1 MQIMIQGADIRVPSP
16 TPKIFGIIQRIEGKR
31 FWLKDGSFKCE
42 NTPANLDLLR
52 SLPDAYVT
60 AKAEPKEVQLSVRG
74 DYVPKAED
82 YEHQARG
89 NEHLKGKIH
98 RGLFMEQGTGKTKSA
113 LDFAGRLFMGGY
125 ITGVLVVTKKGVH
138 RQWVDSEMP
147 KFLGCPYQAN
157 FYPKKA
163 PRYRNENKLQ
173 IFSIN
178 WDSAKSGQGYKLAL
192 DFCKEHDLKLLI
204 IADESQEMKN
214 PTSNR
219 YKAMETF
226 KAHSRSRMLCTGTP
240 IGKNLVDEWAQL
252 KWLDEGIIKI
262 RYASAFRAQFCI
274 MGGFQNKSI
283 IGHQNIDRFRELA
296 APYVYV
302 VKKEDIGILPKNYSS
317 WVFDMLPVQ
326 KRMVGE
332 IKRELEVT
340 TAQGMKVEVK
350 KAVSLLSKI
359 QQISNGFVIGE
370 DGLVE
375 RLMPVDKNPRV
386 IAAMEWLESFEGK
399 AIIWMRF
406 KEDAKIMAEAMEAVG
421 TSFAL
426 HVGDTDDVSRKE
438 AIRSFMDP
446 EGVRVFAASAA
457 TAGTGLNLQGL
468 CTENAYF
475 SNSFNSIERWQSED
489 RTHRIGVKGICRYT
503 DFIAKGSIDRKI
515 VANLLQKK
523 DLSDSVLSPTE
534 LFQDEEEDEE

>member
-1 MQIMIQGADIRVPSP
+1 MQIKIQGKDLSVPRP
-16 TPKIFGIIQRIEGKR
+16 TPKIFGIAQRLEGKR

-42 NTPANLDLLR
+42 NTPLNLELLR
-52 SLPDAYVT
+52 SLPDAFVT
-60 AKAEPKEVQLSVRG
+60 APAESEVITLQERG
-74 DYVPKAED
+74 AYVPKVED

-89 NEHLKGKIH
+89 HQHLKGKIH
-98 RGLFMEQGTGKTKSA
+98 RALFMEQGTGKTKTA
-113 LDFAGRLFMGGY
+113 LDYAGRLFMAGY
-125 ITGVLVVTKKGVH
+125 ITGILVVSKKGVH
-138 RQWVDSEMP
+138 RQWAESEIP

-157 FYPKKA
+157 YYPRKA
-163 PRYRNENKLQ
+163 PKYRNDNKLQ
-173 IFSIN
+173 IFCIN
-178 WDSAKSGQGYKLAL
+178 WDSAKSGQGYRLAL
-192 DFCKEHDLKLLI
+192 EFCKEHDLKLLI

-214 PTSNR
+214 PKSQR

-226 KAHSRSRMLCTGTP
+226 KAHSRSRVLCTGTP
-240 IGKNLVDEWAQL
+240 LGKDLLDEWAQL
-252 KWLDEGIIKI
+252 KWLDEGIIKV
-262 RYASAFRAQFCI
+262 RYASAFRAQYCI

-283 IGHQNIDRFRELA
+283 VGHQNVDRFRALA
-296 APYVYV
+296 APYLYV

-326 KRMVGE
+326 KQMIGE

-359 QQISNGFVIGE
+359 QQISNGFVIGD
-370 DGLVE
+370 DGVVE
-375 RLMPVDKNPRV
+375 RLMPVEKNPRV
-386 IAAMEWLESFEGK
+386 IAVMEWLESFEGK
-399 AIIWMRF
+399 AIVWARF
-406 KEDAKIMAEAMEAVG
+406 KEDSKIMAEAMAQAES
-421 TSFAL
+421 SFVL
-426 HVGDTDDVSRKE
+426 HVGDTDDAGRKE
-438 AIRSFMDP
+438 AISSFMDP
-446 EGVRVFAASAA
+446 EGARVFCASAA

-468 CTENAYF
+468 CNENGYF

-523 DLSDSVLSPTE
+523 DLADLVVSPTQ
-534 LFQDEEEDEE
+534 LFQEEEEE